1 MPPHQCLL
9 LRQQEKMQKR
19 RGRKQ
24 LYRSGSTS
32 QLESKLFARRLRVIF
47 DDPDAT
53 ESSDDEGVNRSCRR
67 KRATVELRLPGTF
80 PFLQSDASSQESS
93 RRNNKTPKF
102 LRRPKVKTLCSVTS
116 SSTTSAVRFK
126 GVRQRPWG
134 KWAAEIRDP
143 IRGVRLWLG
152 TYDTAEAAAAAYAAA
167 ALRFQTEK
175 KNLSVASANS
185 TTTSSSPSMRSDAVA
200 VAAPSSPSSVLDVSP
215 SASGV
220 ADDGRDSSS
229 IAQDAAEEPS
239 IADLFEGQG
248 LPLPTCDA
256 EFAFGSDLFILG
268 DIGSELL
275 PNEFLRLEDLPDM
288 DDDIVGGDF
297 PSLEALNQWMDI
309 DF

>member
-1 MPPHQCLL
+1 MPPPLQCLL
-9 LRQQEKMQKR
+9 RRQQDKMQKR

-24 LYRSGSTS
+24 FYRSGSTS

-53 ESSDDEGVNRSCRR
+53 ESSDDEAVNRPCRG

-80 PFLQSDASSQESS
+80 PFLQSQASSQESS
-93 RRNNKTPKF
+93 RRNNKTPN
-102 LRRPKVKTLCSVTS
+102 LRRPKVKTLGSVTS

-152 TYDTAEAAAAAYAAA
+152 TYDTAEAAAAAYSAAA
-167 ALRFQTEK
+167 FRFQTEK
-175 KNLSVASANS
+175 KNLSVAASTNS

-200 VAAPSSPSSVLDVSP
+200 VAGPPSPSSVLDV
-215 SASGV
+215 SGV

-229 IAQDAAEEPS
+229 IAQDATAEEPS
-239 IADLFEGQG
+239 IAELFEGQG
-248 LPLPTCDA
+248 LSLPTCDA
-256 EFAFGSDLFILG
+256 EFAFGSDLFILS

-275 PNEFLRLEDLPDM
+275 PNEFLRLEDLPDIN
-288 DDDIVGGDF
+288 DDIVGGDI
-297 PSLEALNQWMDI
+297 PTLEALSQWMDI

>member
-1 MPPHQCLL
+1 
-9 LRQQEKMQKR
+9 MQKR
-19 RGRKQ
+19 TGRKQ

-67 KRATVELRLPGTF
+67 KRATVE
-80 PFLQSDASSQESS
+80 SHASSQESS

-102 LRRPKVKTLCSVTS
+102 LRRPKAKTLGSLTS

-175 KNLSVASANS
+175 KNLSVAASTYS
-185 TTTSSSPSMRSDAVA
+185 TTTWSSPSIRSDAAA
-200 VAAPSSPSSVLDVSP
+200 VAAPSSPSSVLDAP
-215 SASGV
+215 ASGV

-239 IADLFEGQG
+239 IAELFEAQG

-268 DIGSELL
+268 DVGSELL

-288 DDDIVGGDF
+288 NDEIVGGDF
-297 PSLEALNQWMDI
+297 PSLEALNQWLDI